1 MPAMGVADL
10 RQKSPNALSPTRHSH
25 RNLLWGKLLPNI
37 TSEFSRI
44 AITAL
49 EPQYSDFLYTYSIL
63 SKHNGT
69 GLQIMINSL
78 GEIIVDQTTG
88 YSKEDAVLLLL
99 GIKLGE
105 DAECDGISL
114 DDILDAEKEH
124 AEVGC
129 LKAKDAKEQAEA
141 AYANA
146 QAEKLSDEAIKTAF
160 DDLEKANQK
169 LSEANQSLI
178 KTDQLITKAAQYR
191 RDITDELAKK
201 ESALRRDE
209 SNRITI
215 NSFNQ
220 WVSEKY
226 KLTPESKVTS
236 EQPAQDKPWLIV
248 DPRDP
253 PTTSS
258 WYTPARYFA
267 RQLIKENANLL
278 HNRDALTKK
287 VAKSLGDVGIYKR
300 GDKEPP
306 NPDTL
311 KKALSNVKLG

>member
-1 MPAMGVADL
+1 
-10 RQKSPNALSPTRHSH
+10 
-25 RNLLWGKLLPNI
+25 
-37 TSEFSRI
+37 
-44 AITAL
+44 
-49 EPQYSDFLYTYSIL
+49 
-63 SKHNGT
+63 
-69 GLQIMINSL
+69 MINSL

-129 LKAKDAKEQAEA
+129 LQAKDAKEQAEA

-220 WVSEKY
+220 WSHDVLQISILD
-226 KLTPESKVTS
+226 KLDIGKSDITQSPRLAPMEAIEIPSIAPT
-236 EQPAQDKPWLIV
+236 QPKKSQ
-248 DPRDP
+248 RD
-253 PTTSS
+253 
-258 WYTPARYFA
+258 
-267 RQLIKENANLL
+267 N
-278 HNRDALTKK
+278 
-287 VAKSLGDVGIYKR
+287 
-300 GDKEPP
+300 
-306 NPDTL
+306 
-311 KKALSNVKLG
+311 ALSLELNEILRKNPRAKPAEVMMVLRRLVGAKNSIIIDVSDEGVKWTKDDGNVAITSREALGERIQYWRKHRLSPD